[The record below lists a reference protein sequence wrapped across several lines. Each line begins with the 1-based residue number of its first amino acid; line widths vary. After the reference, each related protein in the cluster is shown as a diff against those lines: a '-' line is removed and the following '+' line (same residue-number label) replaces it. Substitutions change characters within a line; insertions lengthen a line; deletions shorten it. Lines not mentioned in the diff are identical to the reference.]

1 MELLTEREKLWL
13 VCIGIAIALVLL
25 VHIALAA
32 ERFEFFAATG
42 DSVRLVW
49 SANTEPDLA
58 GYRVYYY
65 GPDDGAMAQALV
77 MTADTTAR
85 TRVPLAHF
93 WERVQFFIR
102 AVDTSGNESAS
113 SDTVSTL
120 LCKQCR
126 SVGDVTG
133 DGRVNLWDKM
143 RYMIAAGSGRGDLRY
158 NEQCDFNGDG
168 RVDLADK
175 MLMNINAGR

>member
-42 DSVRLVW
+42 DSVRLAW

-58 GYRVYYY
+58 NYRVYAN
-65 GPDDGAMAQALV
+65 GTMHA
-77 MTADTTAR
+77 TADTTAHIK
-85 TRVPLAHF
+85 VPLASF
-93 WERVQFFIR
+93 WQRVTFYLT
-102 AVDTSGNESAS
+102 AVDHSGNESAA
-113 SDTVSTL
+113 SDSISTIM
-120 LCKQCR
+120 CR
-126 SVGDVTG
+126 EPRLVGDVTG

-143 RYMIAAGSGRGDLRY
+143 RYMIAAGAARGELRY
-158 NEQCDFNGDG
+158 SEYCDFNGDG

-175 MLMNINAGR
+175 LLMNLNAGVVR

>member
-1 MELLTEREKLWL
+1 MRTIILLLML
-13 VCIGIAIALVLL
+13 AASSP
-25 VHIALAA
+25 AA
-32 ERFEFFAATG
+32 ERFTFFAAVCDTV
-42 DSVRLVW
+42 SLRW
-49 SANTEPDLA
+49 SANVESDLA

-65 GPDDGAMAQALV
+65 GPDDGSVAQALV

>member
-1 MELLTEREKLWL
+1 MRTIILLLML
-13 VCIGIAIALVLL
+13 AASSP
-25 VHIALAA
+25 AA
-32 ERFEFFAATG
+32 ERFTFFSAVCDTI
-42 DSVRLVW
+42 SLKW
-49 SANTEPDLA
+49 SANTEDDLA